1 MLESAS
7 WRAKKMIVLGL
18 DAAWTPHHDSG
29 CAVIAAESGI
39 WTCLTSFSGR
49 VASADVLAAAKSAAG
64 TLPDVVSVDMPL
76 ARVPIVAR
84 RECDNALSRAF
95 GGRGC
100 AVHSSTPE
108 RPGRVSAD
116 LMCALSRAGYELA
129 VCGTPFRRRQVIEV
143 YPHIAA
149 MQLLGSDYRV
159 PYKVARMRKYWP
171 DATPAERIKNVRRKQ
186 AQILAALKRKITDI
200 PLRMPPAGS
209 GPSELKRFED
219 ALDGV
224 ICAWIG
230 ALYLGGKCQAYGDG
244 DSAIWAPA

>member
-1 MLESAS
+1 MV
-7 WRAKKMIVLGL
+7 ILGL
-18 DAAWTPHHDSG
+18 DAAWTDHHASG
-29 CAVIAAESGI
+29 MAVLSGTPGNWSCLVAFSQHLGSTDVIKVAE
-39 WTCLTSFSGR
+39 
-49 VASADVLAAAKSAAG
+49 AAAGAS
-64 TLPDVVSVDMPL
+64 PDVVSVDMPL

-129 VCGTPFRRRQVIEV
+129 VCGTPLRRQQVIEV
-143 YPHIAA
+143 YPHIAV
-149 MQLLGSDYRV
+149 MQLLGSNYRV
-159 PYKVARMRKYWP
+159 PYKVARRHKYWP
-171 DATPAERIKNVRRKQ
+171 DAPPAERIRNLRGKL
-186 AQILAALKRKITDI
+186 AEMLAALKQEIAGI
-200 PLRMPPAGS
+200 PLAMPPAGA

-230 ALYLGGKCQAYGDG
+230 ALYFEGKCQAYGDS
-244 DSAIWAPA
+244 DSAVWAPTSNPKMP